1 MSDNAAVTGANL
13 LAAAVVV
20 IPMKNTVLRINDR
33 IYQLCIGI
41 AGLSVLTMTLI
52 IPWGIFAR
60 YVLGSG
66 SSWPEPTAILLMVV
80 FTFFGAAASY
90 RAGAHMAVAMA
101 VDRMP
106 DPVRKAAAILVQVL
120 MAVVCVFMISKGFKL
135 CFNTWNQFLGE
146 MPGLRVGISYLPIPV
161 GGVLTLIF
169 VLEKLFLGDQSHRRV
184 LRFDVIEE
192 SEGAA

>member
-1 MSDNAAVTGANL
+1 
-13 LAAAVVV
+13 
-20 IPMKNTVLRINDR
+20 MKNTVLRFNDLLYR
-33 IYQLCIGI
+33 VSIGI
-41 AGLSVLTMTLI
+41 AGLSVLIMTLI

-90 RAGAHMAVAMA
+90 RAGAHMAVSMA

-106 DPVRKAAAILVQVL
+106 PAIRQAAAVVVQIL
-120 MAVVCVFMISKGFKL
+120 MAIVCIFMAVKGWKL
-135 CFNTWNQFLGE
+135 CMTTWNQFLGE
-146 MPGLRVGISYLPIPV
+146 MPSVRVGISYLPIPI
-161 GGVLTLIF
+161 GGVITLIF

-184 LRFDVIEE
+184 VRFDLVEE

>member
-1 MSDNAAVTGANL
+1 
-13 LAAAVVV
+13 
-20 IPMKNTVLRINDR
+20 MKNTILRFNDAL
-33 IYQLCIGI
+33 YGLCIGV
-41 AGLSVLTMTLI
+41 AGLSMLAMALI

-90 RAGAHMAVAMA
+90 RAGAHMAVSMA
-101 VDRMP
+101 VDLMQPALR
-106 DPVRKAAAILVQVL
+106 RGAAILVQLL
-120 MAVVCVFMISKGFKL
+120 MALVCIFMAIKGLKL
-135 CFNTWNQFLGE
+135 CLNTWNQFIGE
-146 MPGLRVGISYLPIPV
+146 MPSLRVGISYLPIPI
-161 GGVLTLIF
+161 GGVITLVF

-184 LRFDVIEE
+184 VRFDLVEE

>member
-1 MSDNAAVTGANL
+1 
-13 LAAAVVV
+13 
-20 IPMKNTVLRINDR
+20 MKNTLLSINDILYR
-33 IYQLCIGI
+33 VCVGI
-41 AGLSVLTMTLI
+41 AGMSILIMTLI

-106 DPVRKAAAILVQVL
+106 AQVRKIAALTVQIL
-120 MAVVCVFMISKGFKL
+120 MATVALFMIFKGFKL
-135 CFNTWNQFLGE
+135 CATTWNQFVGE
-146 MPGLRVGISYLPIPV
+146 LPFLRVGISYLPIPI
-161 GGVLTLIF
+161 GGIVTLIF
-169 VLEKLFLGDQSHRRV
+169 VLEKLFLGDQSQRSV
-184 LRFDVIEE
+184 MRFDVIEE

>member
-1 MSDNAAVTGANL
+1 
-13 LAAAVVV
+13 
-20 IPMKNTVLRINDR
+20 MKNTLLRFNDMLYR
-33 IYQLCIGI
+33 ISIGI
-41 AGLSVLTMTLI
+41 AGLSVLIMTLI

-90 RAGAHMAVAMA
+90 RAGAHMAVSMA

-106 DPVRKAAAILVQVL
+106 EATRRFAAVLVQVL
-120 MAVVCVFMISKGFKL
+120 MAVVCIFMAVKGWKL
-135 CFNTWNQFLGE
+135 CMTTWNQFLGE
-146 MPGLRVGISYLPIPV
+146 MPSVRVGVSYLPIPI
-161 GGVLTLIF
+161 GGVITLIF

-184 LRFDVIEE
+184 VRFDLVEE

>member
-1 MSDNAAVTGANL
+1 
-13 LAAAVVV
+13 
-20 IPMKNTVLRINDR
+20 
-33 IYQLCIGI
+33 
-41 AGLSVLTMTLI
+41 MTLI

-90 RAGAHMAVAMA
+90 RAGAHMAVSMA

-106 DPVRKAAAILVQVL
+106 EAIRRYAAVLVQIL
-120 MAVVCVFMISKGFKL
+120 MAVVCIFMAVKGWKL
-135 CFNTWNQFLGE
+135 CMTTWNQFLGE
-146 MPGLRVGISYLPIPV
+146 MPSVRVGVSYLPIPI
-161 GGVLTLIF
+161 GGVITLIF

-184 LRFDVIEE
+184 VRFDLVEE

>member
-1 MSDNAAVTGANL
+1 
-13 LAAAVVV
+13 
-20 IPMKNTVLRINDR
+20 MKNTLLRFNDMLYR
-33 IYQLCIGI
+33 ISIGI
-41 AGLSVLTMTLI
+41 AGFSVLIMTLI

-90 RAGAHMAVAMA
+90 RAGAHMAVSMA

-106 DPVRKAAAILVQVL
+106 EATRRIAAVLVQVL
-120 MAVVCVFMISKGFKL
+120 MAVVCIFMAVKGWKL
-135 CFNTWNQFLGE
+135 CMTTWNQFLGE
-146 MPGLRVGISYLPIPV
+146 MPSVRVGVSYLPIPI
-161 GGVLTLIF
+161 GGVITLIF

-184 LRFDVIEE
+184 VRFDLVEE

>member
-1 MSDNAAVTGANL
+1 
-13 LAAAVVV
+13 
-20 IPMKNTVLRINDR
+20 MKNTLLSINDILYR
-33 IYQLCIGI
+33 VCVGI
-41 AGLSVLTMTLI
+41 AGMSILIMTLI

-106 DPVRKAAAILVQVL
+106 AQVRKLAALAVQIL
-120 MAVVCVFMISKGFKL
+120 MAVVALFMIFKGFKL
-135 CFNTWNQFLGE
+135 CATTWNQFVGE
-146 MPGLRVGISYLPIPV
+146 LPFLRVGISYLPIPI
-161 GGVLTLIF
+161 GGIMTLIF
-169 VLEKLFLGDQSHRRV
+169 IVEKLFLGDQSHRAV
-184 LRFDVIEE
+184 MRFDVIEE

>member
-1 MSDNAAVTGANL
+1 
-13 LAAAVVV
+13 
-20 IPMKNTVLRINDR
+20 MKNTVLRFNDMLYR
-33 IYQLCIGI
+33 ISIGI
-41 AGLSVLTMTLI
+41 AGLSVLIMTLI

-90 RAGAHMAVAMA
+90 RAGAHMAVSMA

-106 DPVRKAAAILVQVL
+106 PATRQILAVLVQIL
-120 MAVVCVFMISKGFKL
+120 MAIVCIFMAVKGWKL
-135 CFNTWNQFLGE
+135 CMTTWNQFLGE
-146 MPGLRVGISYLPIPV
+146 MPSVRVGVSYLPIPI
-161 GGVLTLIF
+161 GGVITLIF

-184 LRFDVIEE
+184 VRFDLVEE